1 MKHAIAIDGPA
12 GAGKTTLARMIAE
25 ELSYVYVDTGAL
37 YRAFAVHKL
46 WLIEELSK
54 KDASQLPITNEKALA
69 IFDLEF
75 QRDEH
80 GEQQMILYGKNIN
93 PYLRTEEVSM
103 EASTSSA
110 DPAVR
115 VALLEFQRKQA
126 MAYDVVMEGR
136 DIGTVVL
143 PNADVKIFLTASAE
157 MRAKR
162 RYFDLL
168 HRGEYEEYESV
179 LKKVLLRDHQDSTRE
194 ACPLKQ
200 AEDAILVDSSGM
212 DIIQTRDVIL
222 KIIREKIG

>member
-179 LKKVLLRDHQDSTRE
+179 LKKVLLRDR
-194 ACPLKQ
+194 PLKQ

-212 DIIQTRDVIL
+212 DIIQTKDVIL